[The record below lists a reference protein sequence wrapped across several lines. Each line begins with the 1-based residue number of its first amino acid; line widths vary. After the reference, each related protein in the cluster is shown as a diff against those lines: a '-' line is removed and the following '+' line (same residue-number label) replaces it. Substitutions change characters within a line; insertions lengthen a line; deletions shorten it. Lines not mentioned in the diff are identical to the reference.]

1 VAFTVEDVVARLED
15 AGVRLDRG
23 MTEAD
28 VKRVEKKFGFSFGPD
43 HRALLR
49 TALPLG
55 DTWLNWRHA
64 TPVKIRERMQ
74 APIEGIVVAVLSK
87 RFWAPAWGARPEDD
101 AAAERTA
108 RERLAEVPVLVPLYG
123 HCYLPAA
130 PAPEGSPVFSVHQ
143 GEVTVHGRDLLD
155 FVDVEFGTSTPPNT
169 TASDRPHLEFWSD
182 LVV

>member
-28 VKRVEKKFGFSFGPD
+28 LKRVEKKFGFIFGPD

-64 TPVKIRERMQ
+64 TAVKIRERLQ
-74 APIEGIVVAVLSK
+74 APIEGIVFDVRNK
-87 RFWAPAWGARPEDD
+87 GFWSPGWGARPEDD
-101 AAAERTA
+101 SAAERTA
-108 RERLAEVPVLVPLYG
+108 RERLSGVPVLVPLYG
-123 HCYLPAA
+123 NRYLPAA
-130 PAPEGSPVFSVHQ
+130 PAPSGSPVFSVQHSD
-143 GEVTVHGRDLLD
+143 VSVHGTDLLH
-155 FVDVEFGTSTPPNT
+155 FVEVEFGTSTPART
-169 TASDRPHLEFWSD
+169 TPQDRPPLEFWTD
-182 LVV
+182 LAG

>member
-28 VKRVEKKFGFSFGPD
+28 LKRVEKKFGFAFGPD

-64 TPVKIRERMQ
+64 TAVKIRERLQ
-74 APIEGIVVAVLSK
+74 APIDEIVFAVLTEG
-87 RFWAPAWGARPEDD
+87 FWPPAWGARPADD
-101 AAAERTA
+101 STAERTA
-108 RERLAEVPVLVPLYG
+108 RERLAGVPVLVPLYG
-123 HCYLPAA
+123 HRYLPAA
-130 PAPEGSPVFSVHQ
+130 PAPEGSPVFSVQ
-143 GEVTVHGRDLLD
+143 RGAVTVHSDLLE
-155 FVDVEFGTSTPPNT
+155 FVEVEFGAAPPANTTPPGG
-169 TASDRPHLEFWSD
+169 PGLEFWSD
-182 LVV
+182 LAV